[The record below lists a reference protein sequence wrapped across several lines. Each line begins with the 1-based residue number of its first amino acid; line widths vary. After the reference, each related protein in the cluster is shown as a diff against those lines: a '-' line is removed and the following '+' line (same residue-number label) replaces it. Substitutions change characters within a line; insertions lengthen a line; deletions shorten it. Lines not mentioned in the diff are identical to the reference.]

1 MTTERWCSMKEVC
14 ESLGA
19 SHDSVAI
26 WIKNKN
32 LPAIKK
38 GGLWRFK
45 MSEVEKWRESDDA
58 LNTKAGKKIYAEKA
72 HRHQA
77 NKAVI
82 KKTTVSYKPLF
93 KLLIDKGLKKKD
105 LAEKAEISIA
115 TITKMGTVGSHVNT
129 DVLERICVALNCK
142 LDDIIEI
149 VQVDN
154 RELTNEESAHAEN
167 DFLELNPIACE
178 EYGLTQTEQEIVH
191 FIYMQLQYYR
201 DNPPSFMVNQVRRDF
216 GVGSYEEAKNSIPTD
231 RFYSLVLNEV
241 IEKWGQK
248 GCVLDQKHIPFK
260 TIESGYFEH
269 EAETFGELTM
279 I

>member
-14 ESLGA
+14 ERLGA
-19 SHDSVAI
+19 SHDSVAL

-32 LPAIKK
+32 LPAIKM

-45 MSEVEKWRESDDA
+45 MSEVEKWRESVDA

-72 HRHQA
+72 HRHQS
-77 NKAVI
+77 NKAVM

-93 KLLIDKGLKKKD
+93 KLLIDKSLKKKD

-115 TITKMGTVGSHVNT
+115 TITQMGTVGSHVNT

-149 VQVDN
+149 VQVSDG
-154 RELTNEESAHAEN
+154 EMMSEESAYSES
-167 DFLELNPIACE
+167 DCLELNPIACK
-178 EYGLTQTEQEIVH
+178 EYGLTRTEQEIVH
-191 FIYMQLQYYR
+191 FIYEQLQYYR
-201 DNPPSFMVNQVRRDF
+201 DNPPSFMVNQARSDF
-216 GVGSYEEAKNSIPTD
+216 GIGSYEEAKKSIPTD

-241 IEKWGQK
+241 IENWGQE
-248 GCVLDQKHIPFK
+248 GCDFAQKHIPFK
-260 TIESGYFEH
+260 TIESGYFEP
-269 EAETFGELTM
+269 EDETFGELTM